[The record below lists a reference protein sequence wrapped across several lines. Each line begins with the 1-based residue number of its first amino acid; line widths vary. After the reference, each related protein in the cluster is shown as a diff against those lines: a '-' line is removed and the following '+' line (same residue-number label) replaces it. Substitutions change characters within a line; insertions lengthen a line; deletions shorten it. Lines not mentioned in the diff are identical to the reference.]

1 MPICGAD
8 TGARRR
14 PIPNGEHNLRF
25 LVGALVALFGA
36 AAVVAAASPSDAAPV
51 TAQYQPTP
59 EQHVLGA
66 RGSTS
71 IRSGEW
77 QRELLSAAPD
87 PTRPARPNL
96 HADVRRQPA
105 PERTRQPERADGPTV
120 SGRASNYAGTAGFFG
135 EPVVAL
141 PGALGG
147 RYTGSVS
154 GHVTVCA
161 DRCVRLPVA
170 DWCQCYWG
178 TADER
183 VVDLSHAAWALVSDQ
198 PLSRGIIQVRLL
210 LE

>member
-1 MPICGAD
+1 MPTSGAD
-8 TGARRR
+8 TGACRR
-14 PIPNGEHNLRF
+14 PDPNGEHNLRC

-36 AAVVAAASPSDAAPV
+36 AAVVAAASPSEAAPS
-51 TAQYQPTP
+51 TGQPQATP
-59 EQHVLGA
+59 EQYVLAA
-66 RGSTS
+66 RGSAST
-71 IRSGEW
+71 RSGEW
-77 QRELLSAAPD
+77 QRELLSATPD
-87 PTRPARPNL
+87 PTRPPRPEARAN
-96 HADVRRQPA
+96 VRSQPTPEPSQR
-105 PERTRQPERADGPTV
+105 PERNSGPTV

-147 RYTGSVS
+147 RYTGSIN

-178 TADER
+178 TANER

-198 PLSRGIIQVRLL
+198 PLSRGIIRVRLI

>member
-1 MPICGAD
+1 
-8 TGARRR
+8 
-14 PIPNGEHNLRF
+14 LRF

-36 AAVVAAASPSDAAPV
+36 AAVVAAASPNDAVPS
-51 TAQYQPTP
+51 TAQHLTTP
-59 EQHVLGA
+59 EQHVLAA
-66 RGSTS
+66 RGSSST
-71 IRSGEW
+71 RSGEW
-77 QRELLSAAPD
+77 QRELLSATPN
-87 PTRPARPNL
+87 PTRPARPE
-96 HADVRRQPA
+96 ARATVRSQPA
-105 PERTRQPERADGPTV
+105 PETRQPDRNSGPTV

-147 RYTGSVS
+147 RYTGSIN

-178 TADER
+178 TADQR
-183 VVDLSHAAWALVSDQ
+183 VVDLSYAAWALVSDQ
-198 PLSRGIIQVRLL
+198 PRSRGIIEVRLI